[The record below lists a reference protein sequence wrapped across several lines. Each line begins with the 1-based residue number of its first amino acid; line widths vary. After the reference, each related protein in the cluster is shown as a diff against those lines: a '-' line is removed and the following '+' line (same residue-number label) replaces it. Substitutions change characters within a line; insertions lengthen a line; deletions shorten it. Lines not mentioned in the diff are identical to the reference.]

1 MNSVTLALIDIGLY
15 WAYWHSAQQA
25 NEPAQVAIDRFVGMC
40 RTVSTR
46 HRRTIVCAD
55 SDKLFRRGIPGGEGY
70 KRRPEKPAEAVAGLA
85 TSERLIAESG
95 LTVWRAEGYE
105 ADDGIAAWAT
115 EAAKAGWFVR
125 IYSEDKDL
133 EALIV
138 DGSIA
143 VYKRDREKGGSVD
156 WTSETVFNRRGVPPA
171 RMTELLSL
179 AGDSADSIPGVKG
192 IGEEAAK
199 ALIAAYPSVY
209 DAYRDVG
216 ADGMPGQ
223 TLPERTRKAL
233 KAGREAYDLS
243 YALVKLD
250 TTAANYIDRRLLEI
264 PQEEAP
270 AEPGEAAAPEE
281 RALEPSH
288 TVEAHGAVATQV
300 LTEVKREESKPASL
314 LDQVADHTDQRARAE
329 GWIGRSFEEALEPR
343 SPRDAWWLAGVLDG
357 AMSPGK
363 GKNAPMARTYA
374 KIGNKQAIYAVI
386 MKGRE
391 LKLPA
396 MLALAHI
403 KPVEGKIEVDAML
416 MMALALRS
424 GRVESFRWVET
435 TDSKATIEIMVGG
448 RPIACTWDLDTA
460 RRAGLYPAESDY
472 APWKRYT
479 RIMLRW
485 RAVSEALRAHVPDA
499 VMGMYVRGELG
510 DMDEA
515 DVAAGSEADKVLS

>member
-1 MNSVTLALIDIGLY
+1 
-15 WAYWHSAQQA
+15 
-25 NEPAQVAIDRFVGMC
+25 VG
-40 RTVSTR
+40 VG
-46 HRRTIVCAD
+46 H
-55 SDKLFRRGIPGGEGY
+55 
-70 KRRPEKPAEAVAGLA
+70 AV
-85 TSERLIAESG
+85 
-95 LTVWRAEGYE
+95 
-105 ADDGIAAWAT
+105 
-115 EAAKAGWFVR
+115 
-125 IYSEDKDL
+125 
-133 EALIV
+133 
-138 DGSIA
+138 
-143 VYKRDREKGGSVD
+143 
-156 WTSETVFNRRGVPPA
+156 
-171 RMTELLSL
+171 
-179 AGDSADSIPGVKG
+179 
-192 IGEEAAK
+192 
-199 ALIAAYPSVY
+199 
-209 DAYRDVG
+209 
-216 ADGMPGQ
+216 
-223 TLPERTRKAL
+223 
-233 KAGREAYDLS
+233 
-243 YALVKLD
+243 
-250 TTAANYIDRRLLEI
+250 
-264 PQEEAP
+264 
-270 AEPGEAAAPEE
+270 
-281 RALEPSH
+281 
-288 TVEAHGAVATQV
+288 
-300 LTEVKREESKPASL
+300 

-363 GKNAPMARTYA
+363 GKNAPMTRTYA

-448 RPIACTWDLDTA
+448 RPISCTWDLDTA